1 MWFSPLRDRRQ
12 VTNFFLGLIAFPL
25 LVGCGGADGLVIQ
38 DGVLKTPVPG
48 QDKSVG
54 YMTLI
59 NPTADVIEITAVQVA
74 GVRAVEMHE
83 TTGTEVRRMR
93 RLNSVVIPAGEQVMF
108 VTGGKHLML
117 FGVGD
122 LQQDQA
128 VAVTFTDS
136 KQQQVTQQFR
146 VIGFDQTP

>member
-1 MWFSPLRDRRQ
+1 MWFSLLRDRRG
-12 VTNFFLGLIAFPL
+12 VKNFLLGLIAFPL
-25 LVGCGGADGLVIQ
+25 LIGCGGADGLVVQ

-54 YMTLI
+54 YMTLV
-59 NPTADVIEITAVQVA
+59 NPTAQAIEITAVQVA

-93 RLNSVVIPAGEQVMF
+93 RLTSVVIPAGEQVVF
-108 VTGGKHLML
+108 ATGGKHLML
-117 FGVGD
+117 FGVAG
-122 LQQDQA
+122 LQQDQS
-128 VAVTFTDS
+128 VAVTFIDS
-136 KQQQVTQQFR
+136 KQQRVTQQFR